1 MRHDAPHKSEAWSL
15 EHYYYRKARYHHE
28 LEQQRT
34 RCRHLLERL
43 DDDVLAEICLF
54 LDPASLIS
62 MVKAL
67 LGIERFKATR
77 DRIASV
83 KVDFNSMTEPHLQ
96 ADVMRFLR
104 NVKWT
109 TDNLLFMTFLA
120 KQHPG
125 YDLVGD
131 FRMVLYPGDF
141 DPWPSSATT
150 LYTPFNGREYLPDN
164 LRLLHLY
171 ALEGPV
177 TVSLPQTL
185 RELVL
190 EGTKFR
196 VNTPFPRLDYLK
208 LALEAL
214 DIKDDVPLY
223 ARLLCLDRRIDSKEV
238 QSLVNRCQ
246 GLRRLALA
254 TNGIQYPESVVEI
267 DLYSRDGWPKDP
279 RVTRLAWLADDEP
292 QTDLPNL
299 KVLRIEGHG
308 FEEVLVPSSVQS
320 LTLESRKEVKLPK
333 AILSAPSH
341 LVALVIVGK
350 GNTHFELPSLK
361 LFTLLEKLTIRD
373 CSIDHINVDGP
384 QLIEVTVEMC
394 NLRSIQ
400 FGFCSKV
407 KRLHLRFNAL
417 AFLPPL
423 PDTLE
428 ALNLTNNRLL
438 KGPLVIAAVNLV
450 DLAIDGCPARKV
462 YYNSTRLCNVRALW
476 ESIMYFGPMD
486 QGISFDRRDKLV
498 EGQYTSAWQKASTAT
513 TVAVKLTENLPR
525 LPETTEMLTLAVSDR
540 VRSVNWEDLWEQTPN
555 LKYLTINFGSNELCT
570 DNLVVPALVMLLK
583 LVYPN
588 DDDDFGLENFP
599 DLKIT
604 FTGTPTSLVAA
615 QILNRNDHNDPIVS
629 GDHPNLTWTTYLS
642 QGPPLFELWD

>member
-1 MRHDAPHKSEAWSL
+1 MRHDAPHKPEAWSS
-15 EHYYYRKARYHHE
+15 EHYYYRKAQYYHE

-67 LGIERFKATR
+67 SGIERFKATR

-150 LYTPFNGREYLPDN
+150 LYTPFNGREHLPDN
-164 LRLLHLY
+164 LRSLHLY
-171 ALEGPV
+171 AREGPV

-196 VNTPFPRLDYLK
+196 VNTPFPRLDSLK
-208 LALEAL
+208 LDLEAL

-223 ARLLCLDRRIDSKEV
+223 ARSLSIGVRIDFKAV
-238 QSLVNRCQ
+238 QPLVNRCQ
-246 GLRRLALA
+246 GLRRLTLA
-254 TNGIQYPESVVEI
+254 TDDIEFPESVVEI
-267 DLYSRDGWPKDP
+267 ELDCVAQWPKDP
-279 RVTRLAWLADDEP
+279 RVTRLVWLADDEP

-308 FEEVLVPSSVQS
+308 FEEVLVPASVQS
-320 LTLESRKEVKLPK
+320 LTLESREEVKLPK

-341 LVALVIVGK
+341 LVVLVIEGQ
-350 GNTHFELPSLK
+350 GNHFELPSLK
-361 LFTLLEKLTIRD
+361 SLTSLEKLTIQD
-373 CSIDHINVDGP
+373 CLVDHINVDGP
-384 QLIEVTVEMC
+384 QLIEVTVESC
-394 NLRSIQ
+394 DLRSIL
-400 FGFCSKV
+400 FDFCSKV
-407 KRLHLRFNAL
+407 KRLQLRENEL
-417 AFLPPL
+417 TFLPPL

-428 ALNLTNNRLL
+428 ALDLTDNRSL
-438 KGPLVIAAVNLV
+438 KGLLVIAAVNLV
-450 DLAIDGCPARKV
+450 DLAIDGCPARRV
-462 YYNSTRLCNVRALW
+462 YYNSTRLCNVRASW
-476 ESIMYFGPMD
+476 ESIGYFGLMD
-486 QGISFDRRDKLV
+486 QGFSVDRSTKLV
-498 EGQYTSAWQKASTAT
+498 EWQYTSAWQRESTAT
-513 TVAVKLTENLPR
+513 TVALKLTDAPPR
-525 LPETTEMLTLAVSDR
+525 LPETTEMLTLEVSDR

-555 LKYLTINFGSNELCT
+555 LKYLTINFGSNESCT
-570 DNLVVPALVMLLK
+570 DNLVVPASVMFLK

-604 FTGTPTSLVAA
+604 FTSTPTSLVVA

-629 GDHPNLTWTTYLS
+629 GDHPNLTWTTYSS
-642 QGPPLFELWD
+642 QGPPMFELWG